1 MFKYNYL
8 KPHKKLFP
16 LNVIKLTTVLF
27 NFEHKIY
34 VLKIHI
40 YVNALQKY
48 VAIFIMQINNKN
60 NKIYKKTQ
68 TPFFANYIL

>member
-40 YVNALQKY
+40 YVNALQKIRCHFHY
-48 VAIFIMQINNKN
+48 
-60 NKIYKKTQ
+60 
-68 TPFFANYIL
+68 AN